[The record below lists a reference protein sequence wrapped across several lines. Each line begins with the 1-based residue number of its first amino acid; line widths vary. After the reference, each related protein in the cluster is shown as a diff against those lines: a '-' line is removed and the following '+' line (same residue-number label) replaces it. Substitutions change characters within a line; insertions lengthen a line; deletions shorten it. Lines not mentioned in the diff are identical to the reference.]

1 MPGWGS
7 ILRSSSSAA
16 LRVLGLGLQE
26 VSVVLDWQKQTA
38 TYSRVD
44 EKHWYSAS
52 MVV

>member
-26 VSVVLDWQKQTA
+26 VSVVFDWA
-38 TYSRVD
+38 DADGNLLESRREALV
-44 EKHWYSAS
+44 
-52 MVV
+52 